1 MKLLISALAVVIG
14 LLACGGTA
22 HAEGGMSIEQAVS
35 LALLRNRD
43 VLATKLDIEASQID
57 RIAASVYP
65 NPVFSYTAGNIVVG
79 QGNPQDRGLDPGPL
93 AQLVHTVGVSEI
105 IDVWA
110 KRSARIHAADKGIEH
125 RRLLVEDAVRE
136 IAYSVRASFADLV
149 REQLENELAHTMKAR
164 YDDTIRISGA
174 RFRAG
179 EISEADFRKIELE
192 GMKYQNAVID
202 ADTELDLSRQRLARL
217 CGLGSAGELPGPA
230 YMPNEPRTAPSIAE
244 VTTRALADRPDL
256 RAASQ
261 GRELADATLAL
272 AKREAYPD
280 VSLGVALTH
289 SGFQVSGDN
298 PNALALTLSLPL
310 PVFDRNQA
318 NIARSRNDA
327 KRFDNDVARLELQI
341 RSEVAQSV
349 RHLERA
355 SSLLDIYEQGGMLE
369 RAERALQVAEN
380 SYKAGSVS
388 LIELLESQRTFIETK
403 AQYLRAQ
410 HDCRQAQIDVAHST
424 GRRAQ

>member
-1 MKLLISALAVVIG
+1 MKRLVAALALA
-14 LLACGGTA
+14 LLAYGTTA
-22 HAEGGMSIEQAVS
+22 RAEGGMSIDEAVS
-35 LALLRNRD
+35 LALQRNRD
-43 VLATKLDIEASQID
+43 VLATKLDIEAAQID

-65 NPVFSYTAGNIVVG
+65 NPVFSYTAGNLVVG
-79 QGNPQDRGLDPGPL
+79 QGNPQDRGLDPAPL
-93 AQLVHTVGVSEI
+93 SQLVHTVGVSEI
-105 IDVWA
+105 LDVWA

-125 RRLLVEDAVRE
+125 RRLLVEDAIRE

-202 ADTELDLSRQRLARL
+202 ADTELDLARQRLATL
-217 CGLGSAGELPGPA
+217 CGLDSAAALPGSAF
-230 YMPNEPRTAPSIAE
+230 MPNEPRAAPSLLTL
-244 VTTRALADRPDL
+244 TTRALADRPDL

-261 GRELADATLAL
+261 GRELADATLAS

-280 VSLGVALTH
+280 ITLGVALTH

-298 PNALALTLSLPL
+298 PNALALTLTLPL

-318 NIARSRNDA
+318 NIARSHNDT
-327 KRFDNDVARLELQI
+327 KRFDNDVARLELLI

-349 RHLERA
+349 RRLERA
-355 SSLLDIYEQGGMLE
+355 AGLLDIYEQGGMLE

-380 SYKAGSVS
+380 SYKAGSIS
-388 LIELLESQRTFIETK
+388 LIELLESQRTFIETR

-410 HDCRQAQIDVAHST
+410 HDYRQAGIDVAHST